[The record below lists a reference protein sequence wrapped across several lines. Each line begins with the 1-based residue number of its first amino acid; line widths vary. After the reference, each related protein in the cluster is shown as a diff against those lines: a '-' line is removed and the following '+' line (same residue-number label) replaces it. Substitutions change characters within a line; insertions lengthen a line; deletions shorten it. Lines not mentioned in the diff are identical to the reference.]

1 MRFHKYVLS
10 GLTALAGLG
19 MASDALAGGR
29 NPGSMLLYPEFD
41 NREGD
46 VTLLTVTNTANSGDD
61 VTVEFVYI
69 GRYADCGDSS
79 GPNGGSC
86 DVNCEEFNRNAVL
99 TPNDTLTLI
108 TNYHNPQHEQGYV
121 YVFAKDE
128 AGAPMAHNFL
138 IGNLMTIDG
147 IERFEYSMNPVAYEG
162 FAGDLNG
169 NGLRDMDGDEYEQ
182 NAQEILIPRFMGQG
196 GMYRSELIFIGLTG
210 GAAFSTTVDFLIYND
225 NEEVFSSEYTFRCWD
240 RVRLNHISGI
250 FNNNFLKDFTD
261 HASNEILGASG
272 RESGWMRME
281 GHHAS
286 STSTTLS
293 NPAIYAVL
301 LERVGDRG
309 AADLPFE
316 NGQNGNGALLARSL
330 DGTL

>member
-1 MRFHKYVLS
+1 MRFHKFVLS

-19 MASDALAGGR
+19 LASDAVAGGR
-29 NPGSMLLYPEFD
+29 NPGSLLLYPEFD
-41 NREGD
+41 NRDGD
-46 VTLLTVTNTANSGDD
+46 VTLLTITNVADSGDD

-69 GRYADCGDSS
+69 GRYDSQGD
-79 GPNGGSC
+79 
-86 DVNCEEFNRNAVL
+86 DVSCEEFNREALL

-121 YVFAKDE
+121 YAFAKDE
-128 AGAPMAHNFL
+128 AGEPMAHNFL

-162 FAGDLNG
+162 LAGDLNG
-169 NGLRDMDGDEYEQ
+169 NGLRDMDGNEYEQ
-182 NAQEILIPRFMGQG
+182 SAQEILIPRFLGQG
-196 GMYRSELIFIGLTG
+196 QGYRSELIFVGLTG
-210 GAAFSTTVDFLIYND
+210 GAAFRTTVDFLIYND
-225 NEEVFSSEYTFRCWD
+225 NEEVFSSEFTFECWD
-240 RVRLNHISGI
+240 RVRLTDISGI
-250 FNNNFLKDFTD
+250 FSNEFLQMFTN

-281 GHHAS
+281 GHIAS
-286 STSTTLS
+286 STAVTLPD
-293 NPAIYAVL
+293 PAIYAVL
-301 LERVGDRG
+301 VEKIGMRG

-316 NGQNGNGALLARSL
+316 NGQNPNGALLARSL

>member
-1 MRFHKYVLS
+1 
-10 GLTALAGLG
+10 
-19 MASDALAGGR
+19 
-29 NPGSMLLYPEFD
+29 MLLYPEFD
-41 NREGD
+41 NREGE
-46 VTLLTVTNTANSGDD
+46 VTLLTITNTANSGED

-69 GRYADCGDSS
+69 GRYANCGGSGSS
-79 GPNGGSC
+79 SVGGGSC

-108 TNYHNPQHEQGYV
+108 TRYHNPQHEQGYV
-121 YVFAKDE
+121 YAFAKQ
-128 AGAPMAHNFL
+128 AGQPVAHDYL
-138 IGNLMTIDG
+138 IGSLMTIDG
-147 IERFEYSMNPVAYEG
+147 INTFEYSMNPVAYA
-162 FAGDLNG
+162 AGDMDAADVNS

-196 GMYRSELIFIGLTG
+196 NMYKSELIFIGLTG

-240 RVRLNHISGI
+240 RVKLSHISGI
-250 FNNNFLKDFTD
+250 FSNDFLQMFTD
-261 HASNEILGASG
+261 NASNEILGAPG
-272 RESGWMRME
+272 RESGWMRLE

-286 STSTTLS
+286 STSTTLPD
-293 NPAIYAVL
+293 PAIYAVL
-301 LERVGDRG
+301 LERIGDRG

-316 NGQNGNGALLARSL
+316 NGQNPNGALLARSL

>member
-1 MRFHKYVLS
+1 MRFHKYVLT
-10 GLTALAGLG
+10 GLTALAGFG
-19 MASDALAGGR
+19 MANSALAGGR

-41 NREGD
+41 NREGE
-46 VTLLTVTNTANSGDD
+46 VTLLTVTNTATSGED

-79 GPNGGSC
+79 QGGSC
-86 DVNCEEFNRNAVL
+86 DVHCEEFNRNAVL

-121 YVFAKDE
+121 YVFAKE
-128 AGAPMAHNFL
+128 SAGGAPMAHNFL

-147 IERFEYSMNPVAYEG
+147 IEKFEYSMNPVAYEG

-182 NAQEILIPRFMGQG
+182 NTQEILIPRFMGQG
-196 GMYRSELIFIGLTG
+196 GSYRSELIFIGLTG

-240 RVRLNHISGI
+240 RVRLNNISGI
-250 FNNNFLKDFTD
+250 FNNDFLRDFTD
-261 HASNEILGASG
+261 HASNEILGASS
-272 RESGWMRME
+272 RESGWLRME

-301 LERVGDRG
+301 LERIGERG

-316 NGQNGNGALLARSL
+316 NGQNPNGALLARSL

>member
-1 MRFHKYVLS
+1 MRFHKYVLT

-19 MASDALAGGR
+19 MASDAVAGGR
-29 NPGSMLLYPEFD
+29 NPGSLLLYPEFD

-46 VTLLTVTNTANSGDD
+46 VTLLTITNVADSGDD

-69 GRYADCGDSS
+69 GRYDQQGGD
-79 GPNGGSC
+79 
-86 DVNCEEFNRNAVL
+86 VQCEEFNRNAVL

-121 YVFAKDE
+121 YAFAKDE
-128 AGAPMAHNFL
+128 AGEPMAHNFL

-147 IERFEYSMNPVAYEG
+147 IDRFEYSMNPVAYEG
-162 FAGDLNG
+162 LAGDLNG
-169 NGLRDMDGDEYEQ
+169 NGLRDMDGSEYEQ

-196 GMYRSELIFIGLTG
+196 QGYHSELIFIGLTG

-225 NEEVFSSEYTFRCWD
+225 NEEVFSSEYTFECWD
-240 RVRLNHISGI
+240 RVELADISGI
-250 FNNNFLKDFTD
+250 FRNSFLQDFTN
-261 HASNEILGASG
+261 HASNEILGAPG

-293 NPAIYAVL
+293 DPAIYAVL
-301 LERVGDRG
+301 VEKIGMRG

>member
-29 NPGSMLLYPEFD
+29 NPGSLLLYPEFD
-41 NREGD
+41 NRDGE

-121 YVFAKDE
+121 YVFAKDA
-128 AGAPMAHNFL
+128 AGAPMAHNYL

-162 FAGDLNG
+162 LAGDLNG

-182 NAQEILIPRFMGQG
+182 SAQEILIPRFMGQG
-196 GMYRSELIFIGLTG
+196 GSYRSELIFIGLTG

-250 FNNNFLKDFTD
+250 FNNSFLQDFTD
-261 HASNEILGASG
+261 HASNEILGASS

-301 LERVGDRG
+301 LERIGERG

>member
-29 NPGSMLLYPEFD
+29 NPGSLLLYPEFD
-41 NREGD
+41 NRDGE

-61 VTVEFVYI
+61 VKVEFVYI
-69 GRYADCGDSS
+69 GRYADCQGS
-79 GPNGGSC
+79 GNGGSC

-121 YVFAKDE
+121 YVFAKD
-128 AGAPMAHNFL
+128 AGGQPMAHNYL

-162 FAGDLNG
+162 LAGDLNG
-169 NGLRDMDGDEYEQ
+169 NGLRDLDGDEYEQ
-182 NAQEILIPRFMGQG
+182 SAQEILVPRFMGQG
-196 GMYRSELIFIGLTG
+196 GSYRSELIFIGLTG

-240 RVRLNHISGI
+240 RVRLNDISGI
-250 FNNNFLKDFTD
+250 FNNSFLRDFTD
-261 HASNEILGASG
+261 HASNEILGASS

-286 STSTTLS
+286 STSTTLA

-301 LERVGDRG
+301 LERIGERG

-330 DGTL
+330 DGTI

>member
-1 MRFHKYVLS
+1 MRFHKYVLT

-19 MASDALAGGR
+19 MASDAVAGGR
-29 NPGSMLLYPEFD
+29 NPGSLLLYPEFD
-41 NREGD
+41 NRQGD
-46 VTLLTVTNTANSGDD
+46 VTLLTITNVADSGDD

-69 GRYADCGDSS
+69 GRYDQSGGD
-79 GPNGGSC
+79 
-86 DVNCEEFNRNAVL
+86 VQCEEFNRNAVL

-121 YVFAKDE
+121 YAFAKDD
-128 AGAPMAHNFL
+128 AGEPMAHNFL
-138 IGNLMTIDG
+138 IGNLMTING
-147 IERFEYSMNPVAYEG
+147 IDRFEYSMNPVSYEG
-162 FAGDLNG
+162 LAGDLNG
-169 NGLRDMDGDEYEQ
+169 NGLRDMDGMEYEES
-182 NAQEILIPRFMGQG
+182 AQEILIPRFLGQEQG
-196 GMYRSELIFIGLTG
+196 YHSELIFIGLTG

-225 NEEVFSSEYTFRCWD
+225 NEEVFSSEYTFECWD
-240 RVRLNHISGI
+240 RVALLDISGI
-250 FNNNFLKDFTD
+250 FANNFLQMFTN
-261 HASNEILGASG
+261 HAANEILGASG

-293 NPAIYAVL
+293 DPAIYAVL
-301 LERVGDRG
+301 VEKVGDRG

-316 NGQNGNGALLARSL
+316 NGLNGNGALLARSL